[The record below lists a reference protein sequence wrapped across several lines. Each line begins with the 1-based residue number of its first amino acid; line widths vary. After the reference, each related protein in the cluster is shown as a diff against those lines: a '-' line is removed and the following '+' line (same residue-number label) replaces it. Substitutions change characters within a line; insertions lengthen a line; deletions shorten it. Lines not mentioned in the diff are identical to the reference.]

1 MSLNIKNEET
11 NRLIHELA
19 DLTGETLTGAVKS
32 AVQERLARLQRQ
44 QKGGLAEH
52 LLSIGRETAPLFKEP
67 YRSVEHGDLLYDEM
81 GLPK

>member
-19 DLTGETLTGAVKS
+19 DLTGETLTGAVTN
-32 AVQERLARLQRQ
+32 AVNERLMRIRRDRQ
-44 QKGGLAEH
+44 GRLAEH
-52 LLSIGRETAPLFKEP
+52 LLRIGRETAPLFKEP
-67 YRSVEHGDLLYDEM
+67 YRSAKHGELLYDES

>member
-1 MSLNIKNEET
+1 MGLNIKNEET

-32 AVQERLARLQRQ
+32 AVQERLVRLQRR

-52 LLSIGRETAPLFKEP
+52 LLRMGRESAPLFKEP
-67 YRSVEHGDLLYDEM
+67 YRSMEHGDLLYDEM

>member
-32 AVQERLARLQRQ
+32 AVQERLTRLQRQ
-44 QKGGLAEH
+44 QKGGLAER
-52 LLSIGRETAPLFKEP
+52 LLSIGRESAPLFKEP

>member
-1 MSLNIKNEET
+1 MGLNIKNEET

-19 DLTGETLTGAVKS
+19 DLTGETLTSAVKN
-32 AVQERLARLQRQ
+32 AVQERLARLQTQ

-52 LLSIGRETAPLFKEP
+52 LLNIGRETARLFKEP
-67 YRSVEHGDLLYDEM
+67 YRSMEHGDLLYDDQ

>member
-19 DLTGETLTGAVKS
+19 DLTGETLTGAVRS
-32 AVQERLARLQRQ
+32 AVQERLMRVRKEK
-44 QKGGLAEH
+44 KGGLAEH

-67 YRSVEHGDLLYDEM
+67 YRSTEHGDLLYDEL
-81 GLPK
+81 GLPR

>member
-32 AVQERLARLQRQ
+32 SVQERLARLKMRR
-44 QKGGLAEH
+44 KGSLSEH
-52 LLSIGRETAPLFKEP
+52 LLNIGRETAPLFEEP
-67 YRSVEHGDLLYDEM
+67 YRSVEHGDLLYDEL

>member
-1 MSLNIKNEET
+1 MSLNIKNVET

-19 DLTGETLTGAVKS
+19 DLTGETLTDAVKR
-32 AVQERLARLQRQ
+32 AVQERLDRFDRRR
-44 QKGGLAEH
+44 KGSLSEH

-67 YRSVEHGDLLYDEM
+67 YRSIEHGDLLYDEM